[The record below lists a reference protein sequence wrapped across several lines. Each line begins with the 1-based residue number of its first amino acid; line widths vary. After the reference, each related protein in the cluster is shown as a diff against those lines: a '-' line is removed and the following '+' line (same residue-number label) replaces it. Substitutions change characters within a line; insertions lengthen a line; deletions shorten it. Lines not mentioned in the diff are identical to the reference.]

1 MQGNKSKWSASSEQ
15 EVPVWLSTI
24 KHGSTVLAYRD
35 TKTESNKKN
44 SIIFWV
50 ILLYTNWYSNNY

>member
-24 KHGSTVLAYRD
+24 KHGSTALAYRD
-35 TKTESNKKN
+35 TKTDGNKKN

>member
-35 TKTESNKKN
+35 TKTEGNKKN

-50 ILLYTNWYSNNY
+50 ILLYTNWHSNNY

>member
-24 KHGSTVLAYRD
+24 KHGSTVLVYRD
-35 TKTESNKKN
+35 MKTEGNKKKK
-44 SIIFWV
+44 SIIF
-50 ILLYTNWYSNNY
+50 

>member
-35 TKTESNKKN
+35 TKTEGNKKN

-50 ILLYTNWYSNNY
+50 ILLYTNWYSNSY

>member
-24 KHGSTVLAYRD
+24 KRGSTVLAYRD
-35 TKTESNKKN
+35 TKTEGNKKN

>member
-35 TKTESNKKN
+35 TKTEGNKKN

>member
-24 KHGSTVLAYRD
+24 KHGSTVLVYRD
-35 TKTESNKKN
+35 MKTEGNKKKKK
-44 SIIFWV
+44 V
-50 ILLYTNWYSNNY
+50 

>member
-24 KHGSTVLAYRD
+24 EHGSTVLAYRD
-35 TKTESNKKN
+35 TKTEGNKKN

>member
-35 TKTESNKKN
+35 TKTEGNKKN
-44 SIIFWV
+44 SVIFGV
-50 ILLYTNWYSNNY
+50 ILLYINWYSNNY

>member
-35 TKTESNKKN
+35 TKTEGNKKD